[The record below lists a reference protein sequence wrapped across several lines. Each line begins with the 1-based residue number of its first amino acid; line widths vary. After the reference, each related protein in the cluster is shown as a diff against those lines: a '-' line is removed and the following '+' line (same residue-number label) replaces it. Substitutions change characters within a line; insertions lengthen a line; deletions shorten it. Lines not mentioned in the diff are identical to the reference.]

1 MIADYFILFL
11 YKMAFVNIANMNFVV
26 MTEYDGALMHTP
38 VQFVFYLGR
47 RVGLYM
53 GACIYFAR
61 GAMEDAIGQ
70 DFNVTNFPQA
80 LNFFRFNYDG
90 LTPEMIYILNSRLN
104 NDIGWADMVLGIYR
118 NRDL

>member
-1 MIADYFILFL
+1 
-11 YKMAFVNIANMNFVV
+11 MAFVNIANMNIVV
-26 MTEYDGALMHTP
+26 MTDYDRELIHTP
-38 VQFVFYLGR
+38 TQCVIYLGR
-47 RVGLYM
+47 RVGLYL

-90 LTPEMIYILNSRLN
+90 LTPEMIYNLNSRLN
-104 NDIGWADMVLGIYR
+104 NDIRWADMVLGIYR